1 MNGIKQKNLF
11 TNNTDF
17 YILLGDYTDIVSY
30 HETWNDA
37 TITLRSIHI
46 SDSSW
51 TSIWILKPGETLSGT
66 YINAPHEEHGDVS
79 YRS

>member
-1 MNGIKQKNLF
+1 MNGIKQKNFF
-11 TNNTDF
+11 TNNTNF

-51 TSIWILKPGETLSGT
+51 TSIWILKPFQALT
-66 YINAPHEEHGDVS
+66 
-79 YRS
+79 